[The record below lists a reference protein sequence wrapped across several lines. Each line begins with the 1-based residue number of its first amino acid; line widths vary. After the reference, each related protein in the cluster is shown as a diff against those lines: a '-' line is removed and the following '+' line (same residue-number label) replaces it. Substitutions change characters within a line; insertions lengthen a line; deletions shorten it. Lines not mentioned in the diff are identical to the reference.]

1 MLSKYRIAFAD
12 PRARAFSTAGFIA
25 RMPISMVG
33 IGVLMYVET
42 ARGNYTLAGAVSAT
56 GAVSAAIGGPIT
68 SRLTDRLGQHRVLPW
83 QILIA
88 VSTAVALIFTI
99 PSNLS
104 AYWIFAFTIVSGF
117 FAPSIGAL
125 VRARWTALLISG
137 PVLITAFSVESMID
151 EIIFVI
157 GPSIAAV
164 TSVNIHPA
172 APQSIA
178 AVFLIVGGAWLIS
191 MRDTEPPINLTQLKH
206 GKPVVFKNGLLWL
219 VFIHF
224 LAGIFFGS
232 IETTM
237 IAFTDFA
244 GVPIAAGLLLALW
257 SIGSL
262 IGGIFYGSNDFKLPL
277 PNQLVLISLVLIP
290 PALLLPFV
298 NSLTL
303 MAFLSIL
310 AGFGIA
316 PLLIAAAS
324 IAQQRAGDGR
334 TTEAIA
340 SMYSGIAVGFA
351 FAAASSGWL
360 VDNHGTN
367 WSFAVGTGAAFAIL
381 IGILLA
387 RNSLLKPIAAR

>member
-1 MLSKYRIAFAD
+1 MLQKYRIAFAD
-12 PRARAFSTAGFIA
+12 PRARAFSFAGFIA

-33 IGVLMYVET
+33 IGVLMYVES
-42 ARGNYTLAGAVSAT
+42 ARGNYTLAGSVSAI
-56 GAVSAAIGGPIT
+56 GAISAAIGGPLT
-68 SRLTDRLGQHRVLPW
+68 SRLTDRVGQHRVLPW

-88 VSTAVALIFTI
+88 VTTAIALIFTI
-99 PSNLS
+99 PSNLP
-104 AYWIFAFTIVSGF
+104 AVWIFVFAIISGF

-125 VRARWTALLISG
+125 VRARWTALLVSG

-157 GPSIAAV
+157 GPSIAAL

-178 AVFLIVGGAWLIS
+178 AVFLIVGGTWLIS
-191 MRDTEPPINLTQLKH
+191 MRDTEPPINRM
-206 GKPVVFKNGLLWL
+206 

-237 IAFTDFA
+237 IAFSNFA

-262 IGGIFYGSNDFKLPL
+262 IGGIFYGANEFSMPL

-290 PALLLPFV
+290 PAVLLPFI
-298 NSLTL
+298 NGLGL
-303 MAFLSIL
+303 MAVLSIL

-360 VDNHGTN
+360 IDNHGTN
-367 WSFAVGTGAAFAIL
+367 WAFSVGTGAALAITL
-381 IGILLA
+381 GTLA
-387 RNSLLKPIAAR
+387 AQNSLLKPLSTR

>member
-1 MLSKYRIAFAD
+1 MLNKYRLAFAD
-12 PRARAFSTAGFIA
+12 PRARAFSFAGFIA

-33 IGVLMYVET
+33 IGILMYVES

-56 GAVSAAIGGPIT
+56 GAIASAFGGPIT
-68 SRLTDRLGQHRVLPW
+68 SRLTDRFGQHRVLPW
-83 QILIA
+83 QIFIVVA
-88 VSTAVALIFTI
+88 AATALIFTI
-99 PSNLS
+99 PSNLP
-104 AYWIFAFTIVSGF
+104 AIFIFVFATISGF

-125 VRARWTALLISG
+125 VRARWTALLVSG

-157 GPSIAAV
+157 GPTVAAF

-172 APQSIA
+172 APQVIA
-178 AVFLIVGGAWLIS
+178 VVFLLIGGSWLIS
-191 MRDTEPPINLTQLKH
+191 MRDTEPPINQQQIKH
-206 GKPVVFKNGLLWL
+206 GKPVVFRNGLLWL

-237 IAFTDFA
+237 IAFSDFA
-244 GVPIAAGLLLALW
+244 GVPVAAGFLLALW

-262 IGGIFYGSNDFKLPL
+262 IGGIFYGASDFKLPL
-277 PNQLVLISLVLIP
+277 PKQLILISLVLIP
-290 PALLLPFV
+290 PAVIVPFV
-298 NSLTL
+298 DSLAVL
-303 MAFLSIL
+303 AVMSVM

-316 PLLIAAAS
+316 PLLISAAS

-340 SMYSGIAVGFA
+340 SMYSGIGVGFA
-351 FAAASSGWL
+351 FAASSAGWL
-360 VDNHGTN
+360 IDNHGTS
-367 WSFAVGTGAAFAIL
+367 WAFTVGTGAAFAITL
-381 IGILLA
+381 GTVLA
-387 RNSLLKPIAAR
+387 QGRLSRPIQP

>member
-1 MLSKYRIAFAD
+1 MLNKYRLAFAD
-12 PRARAFSTAGFIA
+12 PRARAFSFAGFIA

-33 IGVLMYVET
+33 IGILMYVES

-56 GAVSAAIGGPIT
+56 GAIASAVGGPIT
-68 SRLTDRLGQHRVLPW
+68 SRLTDRFGQHRVLPW
-83 QILIA
+83 QIFI
-88 VSTAVALIFTI
+88 VVTAAAALIFTI
-99 PSNLS
+99 PSNLP
-104 AYWIFAFTIVSGF
+104 AIFIFIFATISGF

-125 VRARWTALLISG
+125 VRARWTALLVSG

-157 GPSIAAV
+157 GPTVAAF

-172 APQSIA
+172 APQVIA
-178 AVFLIVGGAWLIS
+178 VVFLLIGGSWLIS
-191 MRDTEPPINLTQLKH
+191 MRDTEPPISQQQIKH
-206 GKPVVFKNGLLWL
+206 GKPVVFRNGLLWL

-237 IAFTDFA
+237 IAFSDFA
-244 GVPIAAGLLLALW
+244 GVPIAAGFLLALW

-262 IGGIFYGSNDFKLPL
+262 IGGIFYGASDFKLPL
-277 PNQLVLISLVLIP
+277 PKQLILISLVLIP
-290 PALLLPFV
+290 PAVIVPFV
-298 NSLTL
+298 DSLAVL
-303 MAFLSIL
+303 AVMSVM

-316 PLLIAAAS
+316 PLLISAAS

-340 SMYSGIAVGFA
+340 SMYSGIGVGFA
-351 FAAASSGWL
+351 FAASSAGWL
-360 VDNHGTN
+360 IDNHGTS
-367 WSFAVGTGAAFAIL
+367 WAFTVGTGAAFAITL
-381 IGILLA
+381 GTVLA
-387 RNSLLKPIAAR
+387 QGRLSRPIQP

>member
-1 MLSKYRIAFAD
+1 MLNKYRLAFAD
-12 PRARAFSTAGFIA
+12 PRARAFSFAGFIA

-33 IGVLMYVET
+33 IGILMYVES

-56 GAVSAAIGGPIT
+56 GAIASAVGGPIT
-68 SRLTDRLGQHRVLPW
+68 SRLTDRFGQHRVLPW
-83 QILIA
+83 QIFI
-88 VSTAVALIFTI
+88 VVTAAAALIFTI

-104 AYWIFAFTIVSGF
+104 AIFIFIFATISGF

-125 VRARWTALLISG
+125 VRARWTALLVSG

-157 GPSIAAV
+157 GPTIAAF

-172 APQSIA
+172 APQVIA
-178 AVFLIVGGAWLIS
+178 VVFLLIGGSWLIS
-191 MRDTEPPINLTQLKH
+191 MRDTEPPINQQQIKH
-206 GKPVVFKNGLLWL
+206 GKPVVFRNGLLWL

-237 IAFTDFA
+237 IAFSDFA
-244 GVPIAAGLLLALW
+244 GVPIAAGFLLALW

-262 IGGIFYGSNDFKLPL
+262 IGGIFYGASDFKMPL
-277 PNQLVLISLVLIP
+277 PKQLILISLVLIP
-290 PALLLPFV
+290 PAVIVPFV
-298 NSLTL
+298 DSLAVL
-303 MAFLSIL
+303 AVMSVM

-316 PLLIAAAS
+316 PLLISAAS

-340 SMYSGIAVGFA
+340 SMYSGIGVGFA
-351 FAAASSGWL
+351 FAASSAGWL
-360 VDNHGTN
+360 IDNHGTS
-367 WSFAVGTGAAFAIL
+367 WAFTVGTGAAFAITL
-381 IGILLA
+381 GTLLA
-387 RNSLLKPIAAR
+387 QGRLSRPIQP

>member
-1 MLSKYRIAFAD
+1 MLNKYRLAFAD
-12 PRARAFSTAGFIA
+12 PRARAFSFAGFIA

-33 IGVLMYVET
+33 IGILMYVES

-56 GAVSAAIGGPIT
+56 GAIASAVGGPIT
-68 SRLTDRLGQHRVLPW
+68 SRLTDRFGQHRVLPW
-83 QILIA
+83 QIFI
-88 VSTAVALIFTI
+88 VVTAAAALIFTI
-99 PSNLS
+99 PSNLP
-104 AYWIFAFTIVSGF
+104 AIFIFIFATISGF

-125 VRARWTALLISG
+125 VRARWTALLVSG

-157 GPSIAAV
+157 GPTVAAF

-172 APQSIA
+172 APQVIA
-178 AVFLIVGGAWLIS
+178 VVFLLIGGSWLIS
-191 MRDTEPPINLTQLKH
+191 MRDTEPPINQQQVKH
-206 GKPVVFKNGLLWL
+206 GKPVVFRNGLLWL

-237 IAFTDFA
+237 IAFSDFA
-244 GVPIAAGLLLALW
+244 GVPVAAGFLLALW

-262 IGGIFYGSNDFKLPL
+262 IGGIFYGASDFKLPL
-277 PNQLVLISLVLIP
+277 PKQLILISLVLIP
-290 PALLLPFV
+290 PAVIVPFV
-298 NSLTL
+298 DSLAVL
-303 MAFLSIL
+303 AVMSVM

-316 PLLIAAAS
+316 PLLISAAS

-340 SMYSGIAVGFA
+340 SMYSGIGVGFA
-351 FAAASSGWL
+351 FAASSAGWL
-360 VDNHGTN
+360 IDNHGTS
-367 WSFAVGTGAAFAIL
+367 WAFTVGTGAAFAITL
-381 IGILLA
+381 GTVLA
-387 RNSLLKPIAAR
+387 QGRLSRPIQP

>member
-1 MLSKYRIAFAD
+1 MLSKYRTAFAD

-33 IGVLMYVET
+33 IGVLMYVES

-56 GAVSAAIGGPIT
+56 GAISAAVGGPIT

-99 PSNLS
+99 PSDLS

-125 VRARWTALLISG
+125 VRARWTALLVSG

-157 GPSIAAV
+157 GPSIAAL

-178 AVFLIVGGAWLIS
+178 AVFLIVGGTWLIS
-191 MRDTEPPINLTQLKH
+191 MRDTEPPISLVQIKH

-277 PNQLVLISLVLIP
+277 PNQLVLISLALIP
-290 PALLLPFV
+290 PALMLPFV

-303 MAFLSIL
+303 MALLSVL

-367 WSFAVGTGAAFAIL
+367 WSFAVGTGASLAITV
-381 IGILLA
+381 GILLA
-387 RNSLLKPIAAR
+387 RSSLLKPIAAR

>member
-1 MLSKYRIAFAD
+1 MLNKYRLAFAD
-12 PRARAFSTAGFIA
+12 PRARAFSFAGFIA

-33 IGVLMYVET
+33 IGILMYVES

-56 GAVSAAIGGPIT
+56 GAIASAVGGPIT
-68 SRLTDRLGQHRVLPW
+68 SRLTDRFGQHRVLPW
-83 QILIA
+83 QIFI
-88 VSTAVALIFTI
+88 VVTAAAALIFTI
-99 PSNLS
+99 PSNLP
-104 AYWIFAFTIVSGF
+104 AIFIFIFATISGF

-125 VRARWTALLISG
+125 VRARWTALLVSG

-157 GPSIAAV
+157 GPTVAAF

-172 APQSIA
+172 APQVIA
-178 AVFLIVGGAWLIS
+178 VVFLLIGGSWLIS
-191 MRDTEPPINLTQLKH
+191 MRDTEPPINQQQIKH
-206 GKPVVFKNGLLWL
+206 GKPVVFRNGLLWL

-237 IAFTDFA
+237 IAFSDFA
-244 GVPIAAGLLLALW
+244 GVPIAAGFLLALW

-262 IGGIFYGSNDFKLPL
+262 IGGIFYGASDFKMPL
-277 PNQLVLISLVLIP
+277 PKQLILISLVLIP
-290 PALLLPFV
+290 PAVIVPFV
-298 NSLTL
+298 DSLAVL
-303 MAFLSIL
+303 AVMSVM

-316 PLLIAAAS
+316 PLLISAAS

-340 SMYSGIAVGFA
+340 SMYSGIGVGFA
-351 FAAASSGWL
+351 FAASSAGWL
-360 VDNHGTN
+360 IDNHGTS
-367 WSFAVGTGAAFAIL
+367 WAFTVGTGAAFAITL
-381 IGILLA
+381 GTLLA
-387 RNSLLKPIAAR
+387 QGRLSRPIQP

>member
-1 MLSKYRIAFAD
+1 MLNKYRLAFAD
-12 PRARAFSTAGFIA
+12 PRARAFSFAGFIA

-33 IGVLMYVET
+33 IGILMYVES

-56 GAVSAAIGGPIT
+56 GAIASAVGGPIT
-68 SRLTDRLGQHRVLPW
+68 SRLTDRFGQHRVLPW
-83 QILIA
+83 QIFI
-88 VSTAVALIFTI
+88 VVTAAAALIFTI

-104 AYWIFAFTIVSGF
+104 AIFIFIFATISGF

-125 VRARWTALLISG
+125 VRARWTALLVSG

-157 GPSIAAV
+157 GPTIAAF

-172 APQSIA
+172 APQVIA
-178 AVFLIVGGAWLIS
+178 VVFLLIGGSWLIS
-191 MRDTEPPINLTQLKH
+191 MRDTEPPINQQQIKH
-206 GKPVVFKNGLLWL
+206 GKPVVFRNGLLWL

-237 IAFTDFA
+237 IAFSDFA
-244 GVPIAAGLLLALW
+244 GVPIAAGFLLALW

-262 IGGIFYGSNDFKLPL
+262 IGGIFYGASDFKLPL
-277 PNQLVLISLVLIP
+277 PKQLILISLVLIP
-290 PALLLPFV
+290 PAVIVPFV
-298 NSLTL
+298 DSLAVL
-303 MAFLSIL
+303 AVMSVM

-316 PLLIAAAS
+316 PLLISAAS

-340 SMYSGIAVGFA
+340 SMYSGIGVGFA
-351 FAAASSGWL
+351 FAASSAGWL
-360 VDNHGTN
+360 IDNHGTS
-367 WSFAVGTGAAFAIL
+367 WAFTVGTGAAFAITL
-381 IGILLA
+381 GTLLA
-387 RNSLLKPIAAR
+387 QGRLSRPIQP

>member
-1 MLSKYRIAFAD
+1 
-12 PRARAFSTAGFIA
+12 
-25 RMPISMVG
+25 MPISMVG
-33 IGVLMYVET
+33 IGVLMYVES

-56 GAVSAAIGGPIT
+56 GAISAAIGGPIT

-104 AYWIFAFTIVSGF
+104 AYWIFAFTIISGF

-125 VRARWTALLISG
+125 VRARWTALLVSG

-178 AVFLIVGGAWLIS
+178 AVFLIVGGTWLVS
-191 MRDTEPPINLTQLKH
+191 MRDTEPPISLTQVKH

-290 PALLLPFV
+290 PALMLPFV

-351 FAAASSGWL
+351 FAASSSGWL

-367 WSFAVGTGAAFAIL
+367 WSFAVGTGAAFAIT

>member
-1 MLSKYRIAFAD
+1 MLNKYRLAFAD
-12 PRARAFSTAGFIA
+12 PRARAFSFAGFIA

-33 IGVLMYVET
+33 IGILMYVES

-56 GAVSAAIGGPIT
+56 GAIASAVGGPIT
-68 SRLTDRLGQHRVLPW
+68 SRLTDRFGQHRVLPW
-83 QILIA
+83 QIFI
-88 VSTAVALIFTI
+88 VVTAAAALIFTI
-99 PSNLS
+99 PSNLP
-104 AYWIFAFTIVSGF
+104 AIFIFIFATISGF

-125 VRARWTALLISG
+125 VRARWTALLVSG

-157 GPSIAAV
+157 GPTVAAF

-172 APQSIA
+172 APQVIA
-178 AVFLIVGGAWLIS
+178 VVFLLIGGSWLIS
-191 MRDTEPPINLTQLKH
+191 MRDTEPPISQQQIKH
-206 GKPVVFKNGLLWL
+206 GKPVVFRNGLLWL

-237 IAFTDFA
+237 IAFSDFA
-244 GVPIAAGLLLALW
+244 GIPIAAGFLLALW

-262 IGGIFYGSNDFKLPL
+262 IGGIFYGASDFKLPL
-277 PNQLVLISLVLIP
+277 PKQLILISLVLIP
-290 PALLLPFV
+290 PAVIVPFV
-298 NSLTL
+298 DSLAVL
-303 MAFLSIL
+303 AVMSVM

-316 PLLIAAAS
+316 PLLISAAS

-340 SMYSGIAVGFA
+340 SMYSGIGVGFA
-351 FAAASSGWL
+351 FAASSAGWL
-360 VDNHGTN
+360 IDNHGTS
-367 WSFAVGTGAAFAIL
+367 WAFTVGTGAAFAITL
-381 IGILLA
+381 GTVLA
-387 RNSLLKPIAAR
+387 QGRLSRPIQP

>member
-1 MLSKYRIAFAD
+1 MLNKYRLAFAD
-12 PRARAFSTAGFIA
+12 PRARAFSFAGFIA

-33 IGVLMYVET
+33 IGILMYVES

-56 GAVSAAIGGPIT
+56 GAIASAVGGPIT
-68 SRLTDRLGQHRVLPW
+68 SRLTDRFGQHRVLPW
-83 QILIA
+83 QIFI
-88 VSTAVALIFTI
+88 VVTAAAALIFTI
-99 PSNLS
+99 PSNLP
-104 AYWIFAFTIVSGF
+104 AIYIFIFATISGF

-125 VRARWTALLISG
+125 VRARWTALLVSG

-157 GPSIAAV
+157 GPTVAAF

-172 APQSIA
+172 APQVIA
-178 AVFLIVGGAWLIS
+178 VVFLLIGGSWLIS
-191 MRDTEPPINLTQLKH
+191 MRDTEPPINQQQVKH
-206 GKPVVFKNGLLWL
+206 GKPVVFRNGLLWL

-237 IAFTDFA
+237 IAFSDFA
-244 GVPIAAGLLLALW
+244 GVPVAAGFLLALW

-262 IGGIFYGSNDFKLPL
+262 IGGIFYGASDFKLPL
-277 PNQLVLISLVLIP
+277 PKQLILISLVLIP
-290 PALLLPFV
+290 PAVIVPFV
-298 NSLTL
+298 DSLAVL
-303 MAFLSIL
+303 AVMSVM

-316 PLLIAAAS
+316 PLLISAAS

-340 SMYSGIAVGFA
+340 SMYSGIGVGFA
-351 FAAASSGWL
+351 FAASSAGWL
-360 VDNHGTN
+360 IDNHGTS
-367 WSFAVGTGAAFAIL
+367 WAFTVGTGAAFAITL
-381 IGILLA
+381 GTVLA
-387 RNSLLKPIAAR
+387 QGRLSRPIQP

>member
-1 MLSKYRIAFAD
+1 MLNKYRLAFAD
-12 PRARAFSTAGFIA
+12 PRARAFSFAGFIA

-33 IGVLMYVET
+33 IGILMYVES

-56 GAVSAAIGGPIT
+56 GAIASAVGGPIT
-68 SRLTDRLGQHRVLPW
+68 SRLTDRFGQHRVLPW
-83 QILIA
+83 QIFI
-88 VSTAVALIFTI
+88 VVTAAAALIFTI
-99 PSNLS
+99 PSNLP
-104 AYWIFAFTIVSGF
+104 AIFIFIFATISGF

-125 VRARWTALLISG
+125 VRARWTALLVSG

-157 GPSIAAV
+157 GPTVAAF

-172 APQSIA
+172 APQVIA
-178 AVFLIVGGAWLIS
+178 VVFLLIGGSWLIS
-191 MRDTEPPINLTQLKH
+191 MRDTEPPINQQQIKH
-206 GKPVVFKNGLLWL
+206 GKPVVFRNGLLWL

-237 IAFTDFA
+237 IAFSDFA
-244 GVPIAAGLLLALW
+244 GVPIAAGFLLALW

-262 IGGIFYGSNDFKLPL
+262 IGGIFYGASDFKLPL
-277 PNQLVLISLVLIP
+277 PKQLILISLVLIP
-290 PALLLPFV
+290 PAVIVPFV
-298 NSLTL
+298 DSLAVL
-303 MAFLSIL
+303 AVMSVM

-316 PLLIAAAS
+316 PLLISAAS

-340 SMYSGIAVGFA
+340 SMYSGIGVGFA
-351 FAAASSGWL
+351 FAASSAGWL
-360 VDNHGTN
+360 IDNHGTS
-367 WSFAVGTGAAFAIL
+367 WAFTVGTGAAFAITL
-381 IGILLA
+381 GTVLA
-387 RNSLLKPIAAR
+387 QGRLSRPIQP

>member
-1 MLSKYRIAFAD
+1 MLNKYRLAFAD
-12 PRARAFSTAGFIA
+12 PRARAFSFAGFIA

-33 IGVLMYVET
+33 IGILMYVES

-56 GAVSAAIGGPIT
+56 GAIASAVGGPIT
-68 SRLTDRLGQHRVLPW
+68 SRLTDRFGQHRVLPW
-83 QILIA
+83 QIFI
-88 VSTAVALIFTI
+88 VVTAAAALIFTI
-99 PSNLS
+99 PSNLP
-104 AYWIFAFTIVSGF
+104 AIFIFIFATISGF

-125 VRARWTALLISG
+125 VRARWTALLVSG

-157 GPSIAAV
+157 GPTVAAF

-172 APQSIA
+172 APQVIA
-178 AVFLIVGGAWLIS
+178 VVFLLIGGSWLIS
-191 MRDTEPPINLTQLKH
+191 MRDTEPPINQQQIKH
-206 GKPVVFKNGLLWL
+206 GKPVVFRNGLLWL

-237 IAFTDFA
+237 IAFSDFA
-244 GVPIAAGLLLALW
+244 GIPIAAGFLLALW

-262 IGGIFYGSNDFKLPL
+262 IGGIFYGASDFKLPL
-277 PNQLVLISLVLIP
+277 PKQLILISLVLIP
-290 PALLLPFV
+290 PAVIVPFV
-298 NSLTL
+298 DSLAVL
-303 MAFLSIL
+303 AVMSVM

-316 PLLIAAAS
+316 PLLISAAS

-340 SMYSGIAVGFA
+340 SMYSGIGVGFA
-351 FAAASSGWL
+351 FAASSAGWL
-360 VDNHGTN
+360 IDNHGTS
-367 WSFAVGTGAAFAIL
+367 WAFTVGTGAAFAITL
-381 IGILLA
+381 GTVLA
-387 RNSLLKPIAAR
+387 QGRLSRPIQP

>member
-1 MLSKYRIAFAD
+1 MLTKYRLAFAD
-12 PRARAFSTAGFIA
+12 PRARAFSFAGFIA

-33 IGVLMYVET
+33 IGILMYVES

-56 GAVSAAIGGPIT
+56 GAIASAVGGPIT
-68 SRLTDRLGQHRVLPW
+68 SRLTDRFGQHRVLPW
-83 QILIA
+83 QIFI
-88 VSTAVALIFTI
+88 VVTAAAALIFTI
-99 PSNLS
+99 PSDLP
-104 AYWIFAFTIVSGF
+104 AIFIFIFATISGF

-125 VRARWTALLISG
+125 VRARWTALLVSG

-157 GPSIAAV
+157 GPTVAAF

-172 APQSIA
+172 APQVIA
-178 AVFLIVGGAWLIS
+178 VVFLLIGGSWLIS
-191 MRDTEPPINLTQLKH
+191 MRDTEPPINQQQVKH
-206 GKPVVFKNGLLWL
+206 GKPVVFRNGLLWL

-237 IAFTDFA
+237 IAFSDFA
-244 GVPIAAGLLLALW
+244 GVPVAAGFLLALW

-262 IGGIFYGSNDFKLPL
+262 IGGIFYGASDFKLPL
-277 PNQLVLISLVLIP
+277 PKQLILISLVLIP
-290 PALLLPFV
+290 PAVIVPFV
-298 NSLTL
+298 DSLAVL
-303 MAFLSIL
+303 AVMSVM

-316 PLLIAAAS
+316 PLLISAAS

-340 SMYSGIAVGFA
+340 SMYSGIGVGFA
-351 FAAASSGWL
+351 FAASSAGWL
-360 VDNHGTN
+360 IDNHGTS
-367 WSFAVGTGAAFAIL
+367 WAFTVGTGAAFAITL
-381 IGILLA
+381 GTVLA
-387 RNSLLKPIAAR
+387 QGRLSRPIQP

>member
-1 MLSKYRIAFAD
+1 MLQKYRIAFSD
-12 PRARAFSTAGFIA
+12 PRARAFSFAGFIA

-33 IGVLMYVET
+33 IGVLMYVES
-42 ARGNYTLAGAVSAT
+42 ARGNYTLAGSVSAI
-56 GAVSAAIGGPIT
+56 GAISAAIGGPLT
-68 SRLTDRLGQHRVLPW
+68 SRLTDRVGQHRVLPW

-88 VSTAVALIFTI
+88 ITTSIALIFTI
-99 PSNLS
+99 PSNLP
-104 AYWIFAFTIVSGF
+104 AVWIFVFAIISGF

-125 VRARWTALLISG
+125 VRARWTALLVSG

-157 GPSIAAV
+157 GPSIAAL

-178 AVFLIVGGAWLIS
+178 AVFLIVGGTWLIS
-191 MRDTEPPINLTQLKH
+191 MRDTEPPINRNQVKH
-206 GKPVVFKNGLLWL
+206 GKPVVFKNGLLWM

-237 IAFTDFA
+237 IAFSNFA

-262 IGGIFYGSNDFKLPL
+262 IGGIFYGANDFSMPL

-290 PALLLPFV
+290 PAALLPFI
-298 NSLTL
+298 NGLGL
-303 MAFLSIL
+303 MAVLSIL

-360 VDNHGTN
+360 IDNHGTN
-367 WSFAVGTGAAFAIL
+367 WAFSVGTGAALAITL
-381 IGILLA
+381 GTLAA
-387 RNSLLKPIAAR
+387 RNSLLKPLSTR

>member
-1 MLSKYRIAFAD
+1 MLSKYRTAFAD

-33 IGVLMYVET
+33 IGVLMYVES

-56 GAVSAAIGGPIT
+56 GAISAAVGGPIT

-99 PSNLS
+99 PSDLS

-125 VRARWTALLISG
+125 VRARWTALLVSG

-157 GPSIAAV
+157 GPSIAAF

-178 AVFLIVGGAWLIS
+178 AVFLIVGGTWLIS
-191 MRDTEPPINLTQLKH
+191 MRDTEPPISLVQIKH

-277 PNQLVLISLVLIP
+277 PNQLVLISLALIP
-290 PALLLPFV
+290 PALMLPFV

-303 MAFLSIL
+303 MALLSVL

-367 WSFAVGTGAAFAIL
+367 WSFAVGTGASLAITV
-381 IGILLA
+381 GILLA
-387 RNSLLKPIAAR
+387 RSSLLKPIAAR